1 MSNIPPG
8 MKPRAPIGGD
18 SPGLEYYDFTDKHGR
33 YSHTCYRLRSAPN
46 PEVVAANQL
55 AIIISEIKAKAKRR

>member
-18 SPGLEYYDFTDKHGR
+18 SPHFDYYDIIDEYGR
-33 YSHTCYRLRSAPN
+33 YSHTCYRLRATPN
-46 PEVVAANQL
+46 PEIVAANQL
-55 AIIISEIKAKAKRR
+55 AKIISEIEAKAKRR